1 MQKKREE
8 FDFFLDGNLVGFV
21 GCAACTEPKLDS
33 GKTIIWTQTF
43 LARQLREE

>member
-33 GKTIIWTQTF
+33 GKTIIGTQTF